1 MRDNNHR
8 NRSAI
13 TGRFVNDAAAARWPK
28 TTVRETIKPETK
40 LRPKPDT
47 KK

>member
-1 MRDNNHR
+1 MANNHR

-13 TGRFVNDAAAARWPK
+13 TGRFINDAAANRWPK
-28 TTVRETIKPETK
+28 TSVRETIKPQTNNN
-40 LRPKPDT
+40 RKPDT